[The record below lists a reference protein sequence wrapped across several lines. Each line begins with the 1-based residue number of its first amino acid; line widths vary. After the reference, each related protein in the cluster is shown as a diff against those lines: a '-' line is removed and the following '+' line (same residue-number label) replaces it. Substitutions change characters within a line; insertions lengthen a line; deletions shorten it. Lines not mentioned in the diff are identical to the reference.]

1 MGTRKPEDI
10 RSVAIAAHGGAGKTS
25 LVEAM
30 LFSNGDINRMG
41 NVVDGNTVADFG
53 AEEQKRQISINTA
66 LVTLERNGKRLYL
79 LDTPGFADFIGEMRS
94 AMRVS
99 DSALAVVS
107 GLHGVEVQT
116 GKACEYAEDFSI
128 PVAFVVSKLD
138 RENSDYAR
146 TLDDIK
152 KQLSDKAVPFFLPI
166 GKEASFKGVVD
177 ILNQKAYEYVTDGS
191 GSFKE
196 ISIPAEMV
204 DEVSAARESLIESVV
219 EADDEVMMMYLEGDE
234 ISHEEIVKVARKAIR
249 ERQIF
254 PVLPASGTANIGVHQ
269 VLDFLGDMFPS
280 PLESRPRQALK
291 GDEVINIDP
300 DPEAP
305 FSALCFKI
313 MVDPYVGKLSYI
325 RVNSGHLSSDS
336 SIYNVTREEEE
347 RISSFKAMR
356 GKDGQDEKEIILGD
370 IIAIPKLHSTQ
381 VGDTLGVKST
391 AYIFPPI
398 KFPKPVYSVA
408 VMAKSRADEDKLSN
422 ALHKILEEDP
432 VLTFAKNPETGDNV
446 LSGMGDMHIEI
457 LLSRIRERYGVELET
472 RTPQVPYRETIRK
485 TAEAQGKYKK
495 QTGGR
500 GQYGDVHIRYK
511 PLERGAGFV
520 FEDQV
525 VGGAIPKGFIP
536 AVEKGLR
543 EALVKGPL
551 AGFPTVDFKAE
562 LFFGSY
568 HDVDSSE
575 MAFKIAASMSFK
587 KGILE
592 ASPVL
597 LEPIMLVEV
606 VVPEDYLGD
615 VMGDMNSRRGRIL
628 GIDSHGRLQVVRVQ
642 VPLSEMFKYAIV
654 LRSMTSGRGTFT
666 MEFDHYEEVPGDVS
680 KKVIE
685 EHKKEEEEEE

>member
-116 GKACEYAEDFSI
+116 GKAYEYAEDFSI

-138 RENSDYAR
+138 RENADYAR

-254 PVLPASGTANIGVHQ
+254 PVLPASAWATW
-269 VLDFLGDMFPS
+269 FL
-280 PLESRPRQALK
+280 PRWNHAPARLLRAMKLLISILILK
-291 GDEVINIDP
+291 
-300 DPEAP
+300 
-305 FSALCFKI
+305 
-313 MVDPYVGKLSYI
+313 
-325 RVNSGHLSSDS
+325 
-336 SIYNVTREEEE
+336 
-347 RISSFKAMR
+347 
-356 GKDGQDEKEIILGD
+356 
-370 IIAIPKLHSTQ
+370 
-381 VGDTLGVKST
+381 
-391 AYIFPPI
+391 
-398 KFPKPVYSVA
+398 
-408 VMAKSRADEDKLSN
+408 
-422 ALHKILEEDP
+422 
-432 VLTFAKNPETGDNV
+432 
-446 LSGMGDMHIEI
+446 
-457 LLSRIRERYGVELET
+457 LLSQPCASRSWS
-472 RTPQVPYRETIRK
+472 TP
-485 TAEAQGKYKK
+485 
-495 QTGGR
+495 
-500 GQYGDVHIRYK
+500 
-511 PLERGAGFV
+511 
-520 FEDQV
+520 
-525 VGGAIPKGFIP
+525 
-536 AVEKGLR
+536 
-543 EALVKGPL
+543 
-551 AGFPTVDFKAE
+551 
-562 LFFGSY
+562 
-568 HDVDSSE
+568 
-575 MAFKIAASMSFK
+575 M
-587 KGILE
+587 
-592 ASPVL
+592 
-597 LEPIMLVEV
+597 
-606 VVPEDYLGD
+606 
-615 VMGDMNSRRGRIL
+615 
-628 GIDSHGRLQVVRVQ
+628 
-642 VPLSEMFKYAIV
+642 
-654 LRSMTSGRGTFT
+654 
-666 MEFDHYEEVPGDVS
+666 
-680 KKVIE
+680 
-685 EHKKEEEEEE
+685 

>member
-10 RSVAIAAHGGAGKTS
+10 RSVAIVAHGGAGKTS

-30 LFSNGDINRMG
+30 LFANGDISRMG

-66 LVTLERNGKRLYL
+66 LVTLERSGKRFYL
-79 LDTPGFADFIGEMRS
+79 LDTPGFADFIGDMRS

-116 GKACEYAEDFSI
+116 GKAFEFAEDFGI
-128 PVAFVVSKLD
+128 PVAFAISKLD
-138 RENSDYAR
+138 REHSDFAR
-146 TLDDIK
+146 TVEDIQ
-152 KQLSDKAVPFFLPI
+152 KQLTEKAVPFFLPI
-166 GKEASFKGVVD
+166 GKEDSFKGVID
-177 ILNQKAYEYVTDGS
+177 ILNQKAYMYEGDAT

-196 ISIPAEMV
+196 CDIPADMADDV
-204 DEVSAARESLIESVV
+204 AAARESLVETIV
-219 EADDEVMMMYLEGDE
+219 EADDEVMMMYLDG
-234 ISHEEIVKVARKAIR
+234 EELSPEQILSVARKAIR
-249 ERQIF
+249 ERQIY
-254 PVLPASGTANIGVHQ
+254 PVLPVSGTSNVGTQHL
-269 VLDFLGDMFPS
+269 LDFIGTMLPS
-280 PLESRPRQALK
+280 PLESHSRQAKK
-291 GDEVINIDP
+291 GEETLTIEP

-325 RVNSGHLSSDS
+325 RVNSGHLSSENT
-336 SIYNVTREEEE
+336 IYNVSQQEEE
-347 RISSFKAMR
+347 RISSFKIMK
-356 GKDGQDEKEIILGD
+356 GKDGADEKEIILGD

-381 VGDTLGVKST
+381 VGDTLGTKNT
-391 AYIFPPI
+391 EYIFPPI

-472 RTPQVPYRETIRK
+472 KTPQVPYRETIRK

-500 GQYGDVHIRYK
+500 GQYGDVHIRFI
-511 PLERGAGFV
+511 PLDRGSGFV
-520 FEDQV
+520 FEDKI

-543 EALVKGPL
+543 EALTKGPL
-551 AGFPTVDFKAE
+551 AGFPTVDFKSE

-587 KGILE
+587 KGILD
-592 ASPVL
+592 ANPVL
-597 LEPIMLVEV
+597 LEPIMQIEV
-606 VVPEDYLGD
+606 IVPEDYLGD
-615 VMGDMNSRRGRIL
+615 VMGDLNSRRGRIL
-628 GIDSHGRLQVVRVQ
+628 GIDSRGRLQVVRAQ
-642 VPLSEMFKYAIV
+642 VPLAEMFKYAIV
-654 LRSMTSGRGTFT
+654 LRSMTSGRGTFS
-666 MEFDHYEEVPGDVS
+666 MEFDHYEDVPGDVA
-680 KKVIE
+680 KKVIA
-685 EHKKEEEEEE
+685 EHKKEEEEE

>member
-116 GKACEYAEDFSI
+116 GKAYEYAEDFSI

-356 GKDGQDEKEIILGD
+356 GKDGLDEKEIILGD

-391 AYIFPPI
+391 AYTFPPI

-525 VGGAIPKGFIP
+525 VGGAIPKSFIP

-685 EHKKEEEEEE
+685 EHKKEEEEE

>member
-511 PLERGAGFV
+511 PWICSKV
-520 FEDQV
+520 
-525 VGGAIPKGFIP
+525 
-536 AVEKGLR
+536 
-543 EALVKGPL
+543 L
-551 AGFPTVDFKAE
+551 ADTFSFSKPT
-562 LFFGSY
+562 
-568 HDVDSSE
+568 
-575 MAFKIAASMSFK
+575 
-587 KGILE
+587 
-592 ASPVL
+592 
-597 LEPIMLVEV
+597 
-606 VVPEDYLGD
+606 
-615 VMGDMNSRRGRIL
+615 
-628 GIDSHGRLQVVRVQ
+628 RLQ
-642 VPLSEMFKYAIV
+642 SFC
-654 LRSMTSGRGTFT
+654 LRRSPMASTSDRC
-666 MEFDHYEEVPGDVS
+666 P
-680 KKVIE
+680 
-685 EHKKEEEEEE
+685 